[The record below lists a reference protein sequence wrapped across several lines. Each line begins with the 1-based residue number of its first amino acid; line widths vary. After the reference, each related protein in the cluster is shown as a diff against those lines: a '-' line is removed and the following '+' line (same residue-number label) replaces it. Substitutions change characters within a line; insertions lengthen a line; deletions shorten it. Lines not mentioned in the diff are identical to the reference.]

1 MSLNLAISID
11 ILIRISANVYAIAW
25 TGLIIK
31 MWVLQGPRDIDK
43 RLSAL
48 FVSLGS
54 MLNSHTP
61 NDSSFA

>member
-48 FVSLGS
+48 FRVLRFYAELTYSER
-54 MLNSHTP
+54 
-61 NDSSFA
+61 